1 MHTSKER
8 MVKTMFKTLKQF
20 FDFCNKEDR
29 NKLYLAIGL
38 GVIKAIFAALRITA
52 IAVVVQGLIEGELS
66 MRHFWLSLGI
76 MVVSVLGQ
84 FLINLKTTMLQC
96 EAGYHSCANKRIE
109 IAEHLRYL
117 PMGFFNKNSL
127 GSITNVT
134 TNTMESLADIATRIV
149 MITTQGI
156 LTTFVITCFVF
167 VFDWRIGLILTLGVV
182 LYILFNA
189 IMQNATR
196 PVAPRKHLA
205 DENIVTQVIEY
216 VQGIAEVKNYSM
228 TDSANKK
235 LEEAIKEKQ
244 MGDTKLEY
252 AVIPWVT
259 LQNIV
264 TKLTGVLM
272 CVTSLVFYF
281 NGSMPLLYCIM
292 MMVSSFMVY
301 ESLDSMSSFTALL
314 RNIRIA
320 VTKTKEILDMPPM
333 DIDGDELEP
342 ETRDIELKNVG
353 FSYDKKKI
361 INNVSLYIPE
371 KTTTA
376 FVGPSGGG
384 KTTLCH
390 LMARFW
396 DVQEGEVLLGGKNV
410 KNYSF
415 DSLMKNF
422 SFVFQN
428 VYLFEDTIANNIRFG
443 EPDASMERVIEAA
456 KKARCHD
463 FIMSLPNGYDT
474 IIGEG
479 GASLSGGEKQRIS
492 IARAIMKDSPVIILD
507 EATANVDPEN
517 ESELTE
523 AIEALTK
530 EKTIIM
536 IAHRLKTVRH
546 ADKIYVIDDG
556 QIVQS
561 GTHSEL
567 MNEEGIYKNFVEG
580 RKEAS
585 SWKLGA

>member
-1 MHTSKER
+1 
-8 MVKTMFKTLKQF
+8 MFKTLKMF

-29 NKLYLAIGL
+29 NKLYLAIVL
-38 GVIKAIFAALRITA
+38 GVVKAVFAALRITA
-52 IAVVVQGLIEGELS
+52 IAVVVQGLIDGQMT

-117 PMGFFNKNSL
+117 PMGFFNRNSL
-127 GSITNVT
+127 GAITNVT

-156 LTTFVITCFVF
+156 LTTLVITCFVYA
-167 VFDWRIGLILTLGVV
+167 FDWRIGLVLTAGIV
-182 LYILFNA
+182 LYIIFNTV
-189 IMQNATR
+189 MQQATR
-196 PVAPRKHLA
+196 PAAPRKHRA
-205 DENIVTQVIEY
+205 DEELVSQVIEY

-228 TDSANKK
+228 TDDTAKK
-235 LEEAIKEKQ
+235 LDAAIVEKQ
-244 MGDTKLEY
+244 GADTHLEY
-252 AVIPWVT
+252 TVIPWVT
-259 LQNIV
+259 LQNIA
-264 TKLTGVLM
+264 TKMTGVVM
-272 CVTSLVFYF
+272 CIMSLKFYF
-281 NGSMPLLYCIM
+281 GGTMSLLYCIM
-292 MMVSSFMVY
+292 MMAASFMIY
-301 ESLDSMSSFTALL
+301 DSLDSMSSFTALM
-314 RNIRIA
+314 RNINIA

-333 DIDGDELEP
+333 DIDGAEFEP
-342 ETRDIELKNVG
+342 SGRDIELRNVG

-361 INNVSLYIPE
+361 IDGVSLRIPE

-376 FVGPSGGG
+376 FVGLSGSG

-410 KNYSF
+410 KDYSF

-443 EPDASMERVIEAA
+443 EPEASMERVMEAA

-463 FIMSLPNGYDT
+463 FIMSLPNGYET

-492 IARAIMKDSPVIILD
+492 IARAIMKDAPVIILD

-517 ESELTE
+517 ETELTA

-546 ADKIYVIDDG
+546 ADQIFVIDNG
-556 QIVQS
+556 KIAQK
-561 GTHSEL
+561 GTHDEL
-567 MNEEGIYKNFVEG
+567 LKQEGIYKNFVEG
-580 RKEAS
+580 RQEAA
-585 SWKLGA
+585 SWKITAMA

>member
-1 MHTSKER
+1 
-8 MVKTMFKTLKQF
+8 MFKTLKQF

-29 NKLYLAIGL
+29 NKLYLAIAL
-38 GVIKAIFAALRITA
+38 GVIKAIFAALRMPA
-52 IAVVVQGLIEGELS
+52 IAVVVQGLIEGQLT
-66 MRHFWLSLGI
+66 MKHLWLSLGI

-96 EAGYHSCANKRIE
+96 EAGYHSCAHKRIE

-117 PMGFFNKNSL
+117 PMGFFNRNSL
-127 GSITNVT
+127 GAITNVT

-156 LTTFVITCFVF
+156 LTTAVITCFVF
-167 VFDWRIGLILTLGVV
+167 AFDWRIGLVLAAGIV
-182 LYILFNA
+182 LYIIFNA
-189 IMQNATR
+189 VMQQATR
-196 PVAPRKHLA
+196 PAAPRKHRA
-205 DENIVTQVIEY
+205 DEDMISQVIEY

-228 TDSANKK
+228 TDDTAKK
-235 LEEAIKEKQ
+235 LDAAITEKQ
-244 MGDTKLEY
+244 GADTHLEY
-252 AVIPWVT
+252 TVIPWVT
-259 LQNIV
+259 MQNLA
-264 TKLTGVLM
+264 TKMTGVVM
-272 CVTSLVFYF
+272 CILSLKLYF
-281 NGSMPLLYCIM
+281 SDSMPLLYCIM
-292 MMVSSFMVY
+292 MMVASFMVY
-301 ESLDSMSSFTALL
+301 ESLDSMSSFTALM
-314 RNIRIA
+314 RNIHIA

-333 DIDGDELEP
+333 DIDGAEIEP
-342 ETRDIELKNVG
+342 SKRDIELKKVS

-361 INNVSLYIPE
+361 IDGVSLCIPE

-410 KNYSF
+410 KDYSF
-415 DSLMKNF
+415 DSLMNNF

-443 EPDASMERVIEAA
+443 EPKAPMERVIEAA
-456 KKARCHD
+456 KKAKCHD
-463 FIMSLPNGYDT
+463 FIMSLPNGYET

-492 IARAIMKDSPVIILD
+492 IARAIMKDAPIIILD

-517 ESELTE
+517 ETELTA

-536 IAHRLKTVRH
+536 IAHRLKTVCH
-546 ADKIYVIDDG
+546 ADQIFVIDNGHIAEKGAHDD
-556 QIVQS
+556 
-561 GTHSEL
+561 L
-567 MNEEGIYKNFVEG
+567 MKQEGIYKSFVEG
-580 RKEAS
+580 RQEAA
-585 SWKLGA
+585 SWKIAASV

>member
-1 MHTSKER
+1 
-8 MVKTMFKTLKQF
+8 MFKTLKKF

-29 NKLYLAIGL
+29 NKLYLAMIL
-38 GVIKAIFAALRITA
+38 GVIKAIFGALRITA
-52 IAVVVQGLIEGELS
+52 IAVVVQGLINGELTTKD
-66 MRHFWLSLGI
+66 FWLSLGI
-76 MVVSVLGQ
+76 MLISVTGQ
-84 FLINLKTTMLQC
+84 FCVSLKTTMLQC
-96 EAGYHSCANKRIE
+96 RAGYHSCAHKRIE

-156 LTTFVITCFVF
+156 LTTAVITCFVF
-167 VFDWRIGLILTLGVV
+167 AFDWRIGLVLTAGIALYVV
-182 LYILFNA
+182 FNA
-189 IMQNATR
+189 IMQRATR
-196 PVAPRKHLA
+196 PAAPRKHKA
-205 DENIVTQVIEY
+205 DEELVSQVIEY

-228 TDSANKK
+228 TENRAKK
-235 LEEAIKEKQ
+235 LDAAIKEKQ
-244 MGDTKLEY
+244 YGDTYLEY

-259 LQNIV
+259 MQNVV
-264 TKLTGVLM
+264 TKLTGVVMSIL
-272 CVTSLVFYF
+272 SLKFYF
-281 NGSMPLLYCIM
+281 DGTLSLLYCIM
-292 MMVSSFMVY
+292 MMISSFMIY
-301 ESLDSMSSFTALL
+301 ESLDSMSSFTALI
-314 RNIRIA
+314 RNINIA

-333 DIDGDELEP
+333 DIDGAEIAP
-342 ETRDIELKNVG
+342 ERRDIELKNVG

-361 INNVSLYIPE
+361 IDNVSLRIPE

-376 FVGPSGGG
+376 FVGPSGSG

-396 DVQEGEVLLGGKNV
+396 DVQEGEIILGGKNV
-410 KNYSF
+410 KEYSF

-428 VYLFEDTIANNIRFG
+428 VYLFEDTVANNIRFG
-443 EPDASMERVIEAA
+443 DPDASMERVIEAA

-474 IIGEG
+474 VIGEG

-492 IARAIMKDSPVIILD
+492 IARAIMKDAPIIILD

-517 ESELTE
+517 EAELTE

-546 ADKIYVIDDG
+546 ADQIFVIDNG
-556 QIVQS
+556 KIAQS
-561 GTHSEL
+561 GTHEEL
-567 MNEEGIYKNFVEG
+567 MKEDGIYRTFVEG

-585 SWKLGA
+585 SWKIAPSV